1 MKTTDRDKLKHSQ
14 LTMWDLL
21 QEATAERE
29 STAGVCVSPRMDETD
44 TTNNAE
50 HEDGLLEQILELE
63 NMANAVKRV
72 KANKGA
78 AGVDG
83 MTVYEL
89 DSWFTDHGE
98 ELLQRLRDGKYRPQ
112 PVRRVEIP
120 KDNGKTRPLGIPTV
134 IDRTIQQA
142 ICQVMSPIYERQFSD
157 RSYGFRPRRGAHD
170 ALKQC
175 VQYITDGYRWVVDLD
190 LEKFFDTVNQSKLVQ
205 LLSET
210 VKDGRV
216 ISLIHKY
223 LRAGI
228 MDRGMFE
235 ESDAG
240 VPQGGPLSPLLGNV
254 MLNECDQELERRGHR
269 FVRYADDLLIFCKSK
284 CAAERVLVSITKFL
298 DRFLCIFAR
307 LYAIIDL
314 FINCLWRFIT

>member
-1 MKTTDRDKLKHSQ
+1 MKTTDRDELKHSQ

-29 STAGVCVSPRMDETD
+29 RTAGVCVSPRMDETD

-83 MTVYEL
+83 MTVHEL
-89 DSWFTDHGE
+89 DSWVTDHGE
-98 ELLQRLRDGKYRPQ
+98 ELLQRLQDGKYRPQ

-142 ICQVMSPIYERQFSD
+142 ICQVLSPIYERQFSD

>member
-29 STAGVCVSPRMDETD
+29 RTAGVCVSPRMDETD

-83 MTVYEL
+83 MTVHEL
-89 DSWFTDHGE
+89 DGWLTDHGE
-98 ELLQRLRDGKYRPQ
+98 ELLQRLRGGKYRPQ

-210 VKDGRV
+210 SKTGIVQKACYRKSWKISAPITASTPETAHSMVPRSIFILRTRSVADGSAAQSSSIFRCRNDS
-216 ISLIHKY
+216 ISNI
-223 LRAGI
+223 RALT
-228 MDRGMFE
+228 
-235 ESDAG
+235 A
-240 VPQGGPLSPLLGNV
+240 
-254 MLNECDQELERRGHR
+254 
-269 FVRYADDLLIFCKSK
+269 
-284 CAAERVLVSITKFL
+284 
-298 DRFLCIFAR
+298 
-307 LYAIIDL
+307 
-314 FINCLWRFIT
+314 